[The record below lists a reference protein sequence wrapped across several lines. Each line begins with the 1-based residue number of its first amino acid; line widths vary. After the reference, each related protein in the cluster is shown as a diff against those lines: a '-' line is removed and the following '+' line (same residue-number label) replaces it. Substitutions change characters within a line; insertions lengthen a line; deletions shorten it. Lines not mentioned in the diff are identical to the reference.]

1 MFTVPLLKGTVG
13 LLLERISTTIQII
26 FVAPR
31 VIDSDFEG
39 EIKVLTRSPKRISV
53 VKMGQRPAHLILL
66 PQVQTNKQTKNQVER
81 DKRGESVF
89 GSADG
94 YWLQA
99 IGPQRPE
106 LTLFPSRELF
116 WPAR

>member
-1 MFTVPLLKGTVG
+1 MRSSNT
-13 LLLERISTTIQII
+13 IIQII
-26 FVAPR
+26 FAAPR
-31 VIDSDFEG
+31 VIDSDFEE
-39 EIKVLTRSPKRISV
+39 EIKVLTHSPKRISV
-53 VKMGQRPAHLILL
+53 VKMRQRPAHLILL
-66 PQVQTNKQTKNQVER
+66 PQVQTKKNQVKR

-106 LTLFPSRELF
+106 LTLFPSRKSFSGLLDSGVDVSVTTANQ
-116 WPAR
+116 WPST